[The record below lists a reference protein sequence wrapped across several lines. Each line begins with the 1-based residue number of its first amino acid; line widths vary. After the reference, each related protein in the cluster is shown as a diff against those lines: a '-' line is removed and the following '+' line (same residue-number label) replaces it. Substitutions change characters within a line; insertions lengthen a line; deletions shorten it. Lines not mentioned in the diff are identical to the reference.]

1 MKHQIVSASLK
12 AASLLIL
19 AGFNLL
25 TIHAQTPGNAPVA
38 STSTNWETI
47 KQGRHLTVRINRDAD
62 MSRYEGISVGDIDYT
77 GPSKKLNTRDSGKL
91 TSLVRD
97 SLTKDLASAS
107 QGRDNSTAPT
117 LTLNANITSV
127 RRSHPLINLITIAAV
142 FVPLDLGGA
151 KMTASVVDKG
161 TGQTVAEIDT
171 VGCGKIYQVLGS
183 LQALGQSKIV
193 LAKESRSIV
202 REVTR
207 MYSRPQPHD
216 ASVATL
222 AEGR

>member
-1 MKHQIVSASLK
+1 
-12 AASLLIL
+12 
-19 AGFNLL
+19 
-25 TIHAQTPGNAPVA
+25 
-38 STSTNWETI
+38 
-47 KQGRHLTVRINRDAD
+47 
-62 MSRYEGISVGDIDYT
+62 MSRYEGISVGDIAYT

-107 QGRDNSTAPT
+107 QGGDNSTAPT

-151 KMTASVVDKG
+151 KMTASVVDKD
-161 TGQTVAEIDT
+161 TGRTVAEIDT
-171 VGCGKIYQVLGS
+171 VGCGQIYQVLGS

-193 LAKESRSIV
+193 LTKESHSIV

-207 MYSRPQPHD
+207 MYSRQQPHD
-216 ASVATL
+216 TAVATL